1 MVSNAMS
8 TFVLNIILGV
18 DVIIYKKIQIK
29 LYLHYHYFQVFIFI
43 NSEGFA

>member
-18 DVIIYKKIQIK
+18 DVVIYKKIQIK
-29 LYLHYHYFQVFIFI
+29 LYLH
-43 NSEGFA
+43 